1 MKNVFHNPEY
11 SDMVMKLKKQLS
23 ELRVKYQDSNE
34 LQEEYL
40 DMTKNTSSNTNESES
55 KK

>member
-1 MKNVFHNPEY
+1 MKNVFHEPEY
-11 SDMVMKLKKQLS
+11 SDVAVELKKQLI

-34 LQEEYL
+34 LQEKYL
-40 DMTKNTSSNTNESES
+40 DMTKKTSSNTNESES